1 MQIKDVTGIN
11 HALHGKIHQRFWF
24 KKVSSYLKH
33 WDVNNLYEWAISQKL
48 SIGGLNLKK
57 I

>member
-1 MQIKDVTGIN
+1 MLFTEKYIKDFD
-11 HALHGKIHQRFWF
+11 L

-33 WDVNNLYEWAISQKL
+33 WDVNNSYEWAISQKL